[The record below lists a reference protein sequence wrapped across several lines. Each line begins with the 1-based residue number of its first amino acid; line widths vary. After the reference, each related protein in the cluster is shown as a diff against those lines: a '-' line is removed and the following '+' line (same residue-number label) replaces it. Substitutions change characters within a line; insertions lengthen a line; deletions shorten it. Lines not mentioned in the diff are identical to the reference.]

1 MFDIF
6 LDKQLHLQSKSL
18 DTTQN
23 SGRRNNYKNLLP
35 IIVTKIMYIIIHTI
49 MKVIRNNNKPSLTPF
64 FVQKKGFTAR
74 KCFGEIKTINTQIVT
89 T

>member
-6 LDKQLHLQSKSL
+6 LDKQLQLQSKSL

-35 IIVTKIMYIIIHTI
+35 IIVTKI
-49 MKVIRNNNKPSLTPF
+49 
-64 FVQKKGFTAR
+64 
-74 KCFGEIKTINTQIVT
+74 INYVHNYTHNHESN
-89 T
+89 